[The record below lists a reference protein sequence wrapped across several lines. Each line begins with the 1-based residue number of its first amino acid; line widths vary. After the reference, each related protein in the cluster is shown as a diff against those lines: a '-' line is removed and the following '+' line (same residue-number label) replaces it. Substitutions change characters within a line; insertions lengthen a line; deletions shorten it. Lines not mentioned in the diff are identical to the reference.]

1 MTNDETILVRLRA
14 VAGRRPTCRAGP
26 RLLTDM
32 YLARLG
38 IDRGYEREEYT
49 HLAVAASVKNG
60 AADTGLAILA
70 AAKALDLD
78 FIPVATER
86 YDRHF
91 QGVSPLCQD
100 RGRARDHSAERFVPG
115 TDHGAWRLRSARERD
130 GGVRTESRTVAVS

>member
-91 QGVSPLCQD
+91 QGVSPLCQ
-100 RGRARDHSAERFVPG
+100 ARIEAVL
-115 TDHGAWRLRSARERD
+115 AIILRSVSFRERIMAL
-130 GGVRTESRTVAVS
+130 GGYDLHESGTVVYEQRAVP